1 MPAYVASLG
10 MRHSLFLLAALADTS
25 VASYRYGG
33 GRSRLAPHKGFA
45 SQMLN
50 ELADCGVITLRVSLE
65 LPRLWPPL
73 SPAVGDPEWELSE
86 PFATTPDLQALVLAH
101 ARIAATGLAGADE
114 LFTLW
119 RELAISEAA
128 GFLAAELGDHRFDE
142 GWALAAIPAIERGL
156 RQMSVNQMFYFCW
169 MSVRETAS
177 RYLRYPASAG
187 TLADG
192 LVTYIDQRVDRALTE
207 RWAIR
212 EWYGSKRVASN
223 VAQVFAEQVTSLGS
237 DYLSAV
243 PSRGR
248 VGAPPFA
255 DARPQSPG
263 TERRG
268 GSGRWKVGSML

>member
-1 MPAYVASLG
+1 
-10 MRHSLFLLAALADTS
+10 
-25 VASYRYGG
+25 
-33 GRSRLAPHKGFA
+33 
-45 SQMLN
+45 MLS
-50 ELADCGVITLRVSLE
+50 ELADRGAITLRVSLE
-65 LPRLWPPL
+65 LPRLWPRV
-73 SPAVGDPEWELSE
+73 SPVADDPEWELSE
-86 PFATTPDLQALVLAH
+86 SFAATPDLQALLLAQS
-101 ARIAATGLAGADE
+101 RIAATGLAGADE

-142 GWALAAIPAIERGL
+142 GWALAAVPALERGL

-177 RYLRYPASAG
+177 RYLRYPASVG

-207 RWAIR
+207 RWTIR
-212 EWYGSKRVASN
+212 EWYGSKRIVSN
-223 VAQVFAEQVTSLGS
+223 VAQVFAEQVTDLGS
-237 DYLSAV
+237 DYLSIV

-248 VGAPPFA
+248 VGGSSFA
-255 DARPQSPG
+255 DARPKSPG